1 MLEILPFLRS
11 PTIDK
16 IGLFTTDFDVSRS
29 NKLHTSKTYYQGS
42 VTNEKTIFNST
53 LMQLTI
59 KKNFHGAEVM
69 QLMFNP
75 NKTTLEQVKNECDF
89 VGIDFDIGE
98 SKLNRVD
105 IERHQKLNY
114 PLVGYHSLLSSA
126 TSGNHIKGITNS
138 TFRLGTGNVGI
149 QLYDKSA
156 KEKLDISG
164 IVRVET
170 QIKKPE
176 YLNRNNI
183 FTLNCILSA
192 DENKLMEL
200 YTIPKKLYFRN
211 LDNLMNNQYDIGD
224 LVSMMNACLENN
236 QKFLQ
241 AFFTN
246 FAVNEIGLEKMF
258 NVLDCAN
265 LSVKQKSN
273 SKKYLREIGL
283 FPTENLSVNT
293 RSMVDEILSYFTL
306 AS

>member
-1 MLEILPFLRS
+1 MEILPFLRC

-16 IGLFTTDFDVSRS
+16 IGLFTSSFDLSS
-29 NKLHTSKTYYQGS
+29 FNKLQTSRTIYQGS
-42 VTNEKTIFNST
+42 ITSEKKIFNST
-53 LMQLTI
+53 VMNVTI
-59 KKNFHGAEVM
+59 KKNFHGVDVM

-75 NKTTLEQVKNECDF
+75 NKVSVDQVKHECDF
-89 VGIDFDIGE
+89 VGLDFDLMN

-105 IERHQKLNY
+105 IERHQKLNFK
-114 PLVGYHSLLSSA
+114 LSGYHSLLSHG

-138 TFRLGTGNVGI
+138 TFRLGTSNVGI

-156 KEKLDISG
+156 KEKLDVQG

-176 YLNRNNI
+176 YLNRNDV

-192 DENKLMEL
+192 DEKKLMEL
-200 YTIPKKLYFRN
+200 YNIPKKLYLRN
-211 LDNLMNNQYDIGD
+211 LDSLRNNEHDISD
-224 LVSMMNACLENN
+224 LVTCLNDCVENN

-246 FAVNEIGLEKMF
+246 FAVNEIGLEKLF
-258 NVLDCAN
+258 NVFDCAN
-265 LSVKQKSN
+265 LTSKQKSN
-273 SKKYLREIGL
+273 AKKYVRESGIFSQL
-283 FPTENLSVNT
+283 VNS

-306 AS
+306 AA